1 MNMGIFKEIIR
12 NVTKKWLKG
21 FTLWCNELNRDF
33 TLFLFSIH
41 LYFFS
46 KKILTL
52 LDSLVDGMNVC
63 NYYSFLERK
72 GNLFWRAWAVALLAI
87 QFGFLKQRKKR
98 ERWIKKKKWG
108 GGAEEGENKQLRVWI
123 LTCMIA
129 AGRKKKKRH
138 SMWFY
143 HLLQDLVKM
152 CQCQSI

>member
-21 FTLWCNELNRDF
+21 FTLWRNELNRDF

-72 GNLFWRAWAVALLAI
+72 GNLLWRAWAVALLAI

-98 ERWIKKKKWG
+98 ERWIKKKS
-108 GGAEEGENKQLRVWI
+108 EGEGQRR
-123 LTCMIA
+123 
-129 AGRKKKKRH
+129 GRINSLGSGFLPAWLLQGEKKKKT
-138 SMWFY
+138 
-143 HLLQDLVKM
+143 
-152 CQCQSI
+152 